1 MPNVTH
7 KFISVYSKAQSN
19 SVSNSDLNLFLGS
32 NYASPDFTTGVDA
45 ESNNT
50 FSESTGQ
57 ITIGAGGQYHAFI
70 SLNCDGT
77 GGITYQCSIKI
88 LVNSLEVYGSSF
100 TTDFNT
106 YSGGG
111 ERTFSTILQLSDNDL
126 VEVIVNTN
134 DGSVGI
140 FNKPGTT
147 FSLVSSESAYGINT
161 RTGNEDKNATEHN
174 PFQSGTYSQSYTS
187 AFSSMSGGI
196 GYTDTGWQSTYGN
209 SPTFVVASYQPII
222 ADDQEIVYKLYKNTS
237 SIAQYSAYSFSGEIG
252 YERTVP
258 AIITLSTNPTYD
270 YVKPTMNASVGD
282 GAYINSGSS
291 FSLDRIR
298 ESAYTSMTF
307 NNTSNTIS
315 TNGNYLSLLDQGSYA
330 SFSRTDLATPADIS
344 YSSSPGE
351 LTINT
356 SGYYLVAYTMILSS
370 SISDAT
376 ITNSIRKNSTTNA
389 DGDLVYQTTYK
400 IPREGGSAERT
411 LFGVFQFNQNDS
423 VQFWTTKDSGGSI
436 RQVYSILSAFLVD
449 EGAGGGGGEG
459 FGEGTGLPLFN
470 SQNIINTY
478 SKSNQHQRYVEQIPF
493 AIQVPGPLSLRERT
507 QNVIINGKKSN

>member
-1 MPNVTH
+1 MPNVSH

-19 SVSNSDLNLFLGS
+19 SVSNSNFNLFLGS

-77 GGITYQCSIKI
+77 GGIAFCTIKI
-88 LVNSLEVYGSSF
+88 LVNSVEVYGSLF
-100 TTDFNT
+100 VTDFST

-126 VEVIVNTN
+126 VQVIVNTN

-147 FSLVSSESAYGINT
+147 FSLVSMESAYGINT
-161 RTGNEDKNATEHN
+161 RTGNEDKNTTEHN
-174 PFQSGTYSQSYTS
+174 PFQSGTYSQAYTS
-187 AFSSMSGGI
+187 AFTSMSGGI

-209 SPTFVVASYQPII
+209 SPTFAVASYQPII
-222 ADDQEIVYKLYKNTS
+222 ADDQQITYKLYKNAS
-237 SIAQYSAYSFSGEIG
+237 AVAQYSAYSFSGEIG

-258 AIITLSTNPTYD
+258 AIITLSANPTYD

-307 NNTSNTIS
+307 NNASNTIS
-315 TNGNYLSLLDQGSYA
+315 TNGNYLSFLDQGSYA

-344 YSSSPGE
+344 YSSNPGG

-356 SGYYLVAYTMILSS
+356 SGYYLVAYTMVLSS
-370 SISDAT
+370 SISDAV

-400 IPREGGSAERT
+400 IPREGGNAERT

-436 RQVYSILSAFLVD
+436 RQVYGILSAFLVD
-449 EGAGGGGGEG
+449 EGSGGGGGGG
-459 FGEGTGLPLFN
+459 FGEEPGIPLYN

-478 SKSNQHQRYVEQIPF
+478 SKSNQHLRYIEQVPF
-493 AIQVPGPLSLRERT
+493 GIQVPGPLSLRERSES
-507 QNVIINGKKSN
+507 VIAIGKKLN